1 MNDIDIYKIR
11 IIRKNRSSYG
21 HKFMV
26 YLLKLNRSV
35 MKYYYSILFLA
46 VLVSCKK
53 TYSDNFL
60 VGTTKQMV
68 VTDHNITIQGVNE
81 PGLKEVS
88 ANINLDGGALT
99 ELKFTSYG
107 DNLNPSS
114 VNEIFGVRLEVTHDD
129 FQVLEVANS
138 AARYRGETAYSLDPS
153 AITPTLRR
161 TTTIGCAAE
170 GRTRTSDGSPNVKSF
185 FDGDK
190 INLEDLNWNNQGIFP
205 VELAW
210 SGYTNENCS
219 FNDTDDTSFCS
230 VYVNEPSCYALPSDV
245 ITYLLFRKRE
255 TKGYSL
261 GWVELRLTDNNKLE
275 ILRSALS
282 TKRYSY

>member
-1 MNDIDIYKIR
+1 
-11 IIRKNRSSYG
+11 
-21 HKFMV
+21 MV
-26 YLLKLNRSV
+26 YLLKLNRSG

-53 TYSDNFL
+53 TYSDIFL

-81 PGLKEVS
+81 HGLKEVS

-99 ELKFTSYG
+99 ELKFTSYR
-107 DNLNPSS
+107 DYLNPSS

-129 FQVLEVANS
+129 FQVFEVANS

-161 TTTIGCAAE
+161 TTTIGCAAQ